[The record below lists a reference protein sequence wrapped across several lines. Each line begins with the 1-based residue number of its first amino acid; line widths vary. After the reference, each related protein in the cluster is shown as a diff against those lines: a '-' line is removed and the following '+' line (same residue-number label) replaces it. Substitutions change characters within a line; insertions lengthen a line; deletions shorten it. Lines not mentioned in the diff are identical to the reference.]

1 MNTLNKIILG
11 LFLASFLGATAG
23 AQTKIGTVDLNK
35 IFNGYWKTKEAKNM
49 IDDQRAGFEK
59 DLNKMMDTGNKAADE
74 YKKLLADASDPLL
87 SAEQRDKNKK
97 AAEDKL
103 KGMNDL
109 KEDINRERARDAS
122 TLEEQSSRMRNNI
135 LDEIRTAIN
144 AKAKEA
150 GCSLVIDV
158 SAESAA
164 KTPIVLYTSPDAND
178 LTDKVSED
186 LNRSHSGTS
195 APAPSSEKAPAK
207 KN

>member
-1 MNTLNKIILG
+1 MNTLNKIILA
-11 LFLASFLGATAG
+11 LFMASFLGANAG

-49 IDDQRAGFEK
+49 IDDQRAAMEK

-87 SAEQRDKNKK
+87 SSEQRDKNKK

-103 KGMNDL
+103 KAMNDL
-109 KEDINRERARDAS
+109 KEDINRERTRDAA
-122 TLEEQSSRMRNNI
+122 TLEEQSTRMRNNI
-135 LDEIRTAIN
+135 LDEIRTAVN

-150 GCSLVIDV
+150 GCSMVIDV
-158 SAESAA
+158 SAESLA
-164 KTPIVLYTSPDAND
+164 KTPIVLYSTDAND

-186 LNRSHSGTS
+186 LNRSHSSTS
-195 APAPSSEKAPAK
+195 TPAPSGEKAPAK

>member
-11 LFLASFLGATAG
+11 LFLASFLGANAG

-49 IDDQRAGFEK
+49 IDDQRAAMEK

-87 SAEQRDKNKK
+87 SVEQRDKNKK

-103 KGMNDL
+103 KAMNDL
-109 KEDINRERARDAS
+109 KEDINKERTRDA
-122 TLEEQSSRMRNNI
+122 TILEEQSTRMRNNI
-135 LDEIRTAIN
+135 LDEIRTAVN

-150 GCSLVIDV
+150 GCSLVVDV
-158 SAESAA
+158 SAESIA
-164 KTPIVLYTSPDAND
+164 KTPIVLYTADAND

-186 LNRSHSGTS
+186 LNRSHSSTS
-195 APAPSSEKAPAK
+195 TPAPSSEKAPAK